1 MSTENMQYNS
11 QMDKLVISEY
21 GRNIQNMIVKIKGEK
36 DYIKRQQYAEAIVD
50 LMHQMHPTDKHNP
63 DSKTKLWHHLFKIA
77 DWDIHVTPPDGVTPT
92 PDNTKIT
99 PEAVVYPDGIRKNR
113 HYGKNVQILIDK
125 AVKMEDSEKKEEFVM
140 IIAAYMKLAYRTWNK
155 EHFVSDDVIKQDLH
169 KMSEGQISISEDDQ
183 INLSVSITNH
193 NRRRKGGS
201 NHKGRRN
208 NNYRSNGRG
217 SNRNNGRNR
226 RR

>member
-1 MSTENMQYNS
+1 ME
-11 QMDKLVISEY
+11 KLVISEY
-21 GRNIQNMIVKIKGEK
+21 GRNIQNMILEIKGEK

-92 PDNTKIT
+92 PDNTTIK
-99 PEAVVYPDGIRKNR
+99 PESVVYPEGIRKNR

-155 EHFVSDDVIKQDLH
+155 EHFVSDDVISKFCVSDALIPTFNVAGKILTDKAIEKRTEYILLKVPTIH
-169 KMSEGQISISEDDQ
+169 GPTNIVG
-183 INLSVSITNH
+183 NLPDTPF
-193 NRRRKGGS
+193 
-201 NHKGRRN
+201 
-208 NNYRSNGRG
+208 
-217 SNRNNGRNR
+217 
-226 RR
+226 

>member
-1 MSTENMQYNS
+1 MSTENMLYNS
-11 QMDKLVISEY
+11 QMDHLVISEY
-21 GRNIQNMIVKIKGEK
+21 GRNVQNMIMKIKEEK
-36 DYIKRQQYAEAIVD
+36 DYIKRQQYAEAIVN

-63 DSKTKLWHHLFKIA
+63 DSRTKLWHHLFKIA
-77 DWDIHVTPPDGVTPT
+77 NWDIHVTPPEGINPT
-92 PDNTKIT
+92 PDQKVIT
-99 PEAVVYPDGIRKNR
+99 PQDIVYPEGIRKNR
-113 HYGKNVQILIDK
+113 HYGKNVQVLIEK

-169 KMSEGQISISEDDQ
+169 KMSEGQITISEDDQ
-183 INLSVSITNH
+183 INLSVSIPSYNK
-193 NRRRKGGS
+193 RRKGGGG
-201 NHKGRRN
+201 KGGRRN

-217 SNRNNGRNR
+217 NNRNSRHR